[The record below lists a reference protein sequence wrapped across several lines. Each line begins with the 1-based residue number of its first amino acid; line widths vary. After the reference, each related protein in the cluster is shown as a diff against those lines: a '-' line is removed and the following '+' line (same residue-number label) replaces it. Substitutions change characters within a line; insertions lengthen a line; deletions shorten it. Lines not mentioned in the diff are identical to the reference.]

1 MAWKMNAASFSS
13 LAVFFT
19 SMLFLLLVCS
29 RLHFSEAQSSAQI
42 VSGFS
47 WTFYESSCP
56 KLEDIIQKRL
66 NNVFDD
72 DIGQAAGIL
81 RLHFHD
87 CFVLVYFTSLC
98 RSDFGSLISA
108 WIIRTII
115 VKLNFALPFPLQ
127 WAKTEQDTPPNLSL
141 RAEAFKIINDLRE
154 RVHKKCGQVVSCAD
168 ITAFAARDAVYLVN
182 FFQT

>member
-87 CFVLVYFTSLC
+87 CFVLGC
-98 RSDFGSLISA
+98 DGSVLLDGSA
-108 WIIRTII
+108 SGPRLSRT
-115 VKLNFALPFPLQ
+115 L
-127 WAKTEQDTPPNLSL
+127 L
-141 RAEAFKIINDLRE
+141 R
-154 RVHKKCGQVVSCAD
+154 
-168 ITAFAARDAVYLVN
+168 T
-182 FFQT
+182 

>member
-42 VSGFS
+42 VSGLS

-66 NNVFDD
+66 NKVFND

-87 CFVLVYFTSLC
+87 CFVLGC
-98 RSDFGSLISA
+98 DGSVLLDGSA
-108 WIIRTII
+108 SGPRLSRT
-115 VKLNFALPFPLQ
+115 L
-127 WAKTEQDTPPNLSL
+127 L
-141 RAEAFKIINDLRE
+141 R
-154 RVHKKCGQVVSCAD
+154 
-168 ITAFAARDAVYLVN
+168 T
-182 FFQT
+182 